1 VPTFRLL
8 SIPQDCHDAL
18 LAHALDERPNECCGL
33 LAGVIDGDV
42 GRVTH
47 RYPLVNELHSP
58 VEYNAEVRGLIAAH
72 KDMRERGIDVLATY
86 HSHPMSEPVPSRKDL
101 AASYSDDVVSLIV
114 SLVGET
120 PLIRGWWL
128 TAAEYREAE
137 LVLGKR

>member
-8 SIPQDCHDAL
+8 SIPKDCYDSM
-18 LAHALDERPNECCGL
+18 LAQALDERPNECCGL

-47 RYPLVNELHSP
+47 RYALVNELHSP

-86 HSHPMSEPVPSRKDL
+86 HSHPTSAPVPSKKDL
-101 AASYSDDVVSLIV
+101 AANYSVDTVSLII
-114 SLVGET
+114 SLLHET
-120 PLIRGWWL
+120 PVVRGWWL
-128 TAAEYREAE
+128 TETDYREAD
-137 LVLGKR
+137 LLLGEQ